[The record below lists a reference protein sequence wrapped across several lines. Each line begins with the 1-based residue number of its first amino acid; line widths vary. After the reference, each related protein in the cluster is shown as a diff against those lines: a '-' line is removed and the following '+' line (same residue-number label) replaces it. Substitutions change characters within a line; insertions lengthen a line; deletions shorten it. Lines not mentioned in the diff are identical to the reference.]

1 MATIDPVIVKLQADV
16 SDLQKGLQ
24 QANGYLKGLDDQVKK
39 ADTAFAGMSTRLKQL
54 GATIGITFGASQ
66 LVSFFKQS
74 VAASLEAE
82 ASQERLRQLL
92 LNTNGAT
99 EAQITALNNQ
109 AKALEAVGVVS
120 ADNITVAQSQ
130 LATFDLSAAAIGK
143 LTPAI
148 LDYVTAEKGATA
160 SADDFKGMTNSL
172 AQALQGNFASLTKV
186 GFVLD
191 DATKKQIANGTEMER
206 AAALVEVLNSTYKDF
221 NKNLRDTSAG
231 GLQVAI
237 NDINNLKQQIGDGL
251 RPVVDSFAAF
261 LSKTLIPALSQ
272 LVEFLTENKD
282 TIIAVTK
289 VLFAGVAAYTAYRVA
304 ITATKVATAAF
315 QVVMVLMKGAQLASI
330 ASTNGLA
337 ASMLALNAAMKA
349 NPIGMIITGITLA
362 TAAIIAL
369 WKNSETFRS
378 VVISVAKA
386 ALNAFASIVPMVA
399 KVFEA
404 IMKVVTGPM
413 RLFLGALSK
422 LPGVGKYAKGGLDLI
437 NKGLNGISDLGDKA
451 AKKATELSNKLDGL
465 AKSAKKAGDE
475 TKNAKKAADDFGK
488 GRNGGAG
495 GLTEEQKKKL
505 DGYKDKVKDIYKDI
519 NETITEA
526 NEKAKDALDRRNE
539 RMLEAEQRFAD
550 TKKDLDERLA
560 EQLKEAQDRFDET
573 KADLLDRRNKA
584 ETAATKKHAEAILS
598 IKAEYRKKEIDLAK
612 TRDDKLAELEA
623 AAQRKRADIVA
634 KGAEKLRDIVEKSRQ
649 SLRDA
654 FIKGTEFKLEDLFGA
669 AKQSGGTI
677 VDAIKNQLKQTKDL
691 QKGAGDL
698 AGAGFSQAFI
708 EQIVKAG
715 PEAGLTM
722 IEEIKKLSP
731 EQQKEVRN
739 MYNELDSIS
748 QNGMDA
754 IANTLSTSTNLVTGE
769 LRRAYQDTQQDI
781 ANALREV
788 DEELK
793 INVAEAKKTYSDAL
807 AEAATLRDERLAEAD
822 KALKDA
828 LAESKAS
835 YDEALADA
843 QKTLQK
849 AQEEAKKTFD
859 KGLLEAQKTLQKA
872 LEDAQKD
879 YEKAIDEI
887 NKATQKKLN
896 DLMAKLRE
904 VAAAMAAISKG
915 SAAGVVSGAPSYTPV
930 VPAPITTKPGTVVT
944 PEGKVVSAPS
954 APSSTP
960 EGSIYGGFDRRADA
974 KSMDGISITQNF
986 TNVAADAW
994 DIHEKTLSAIRYGT
1008 AITPKP
1014 TTNPATSNL
1023 AKRTGGGTT
1032 REML

>member
-39 ADTAFAGMSTRLKQL
+39 ADSAFAGMSTRLKQL

-289 VLFAGVAAYTAYRVA
+289 VLFAGVAAYTAYKVA

-386 ALNAFASIVPMVA
+386 ALNAFASIIPIVA
-399 KVFEA
+399 KVYEA
-404 IMKVVTGPM
+404 IAKIVTGPM

-422 LPGVGKYAKGGLDLI
+422 LPGVGKYAKSGLDLI
-437 NKGLNGISDLGDKA
+437 NKGLDGISDLGTKA
-451 AKKATELSNKLDGL
+451 AAKANELSKKLDGL

-488 GRNGGAG
+488 GRTTGG
-495 GLTEEQKKKL
+495 GLDEKQKKKL
-505 DGYKDKVKDIYKDI
+505 DDYKKKVQDIYKDM
-519 NETITEA
+519 NEVIEEA
-526 NEKAKDALDRRNE
+526 NEKAQEALDRRNE

-550 TKKDLDERLA
+550 TKKDLEERLA
-560 EQLKEAQDRFDET
+560 EQLANAKERYDET
-573 KADLLDRRNKA
+573 EADLKDKRRKA
-584 ETAATKKHAEAILS
+584 EEAATKKHAEAIVA
-598 IKAEYRKKEIDLAK
+598 INAEYRKRDIELQK
-612 TRDDKLAELEA
+612 TRDAKLLELEA
-623 AAQRKRADIVA
+623 AAQRKREDIVA
-634 KGAEKLRDIVEKSRQ
+634 KGADKLRDIVEKSRQ
-649 SLRDA
+649 RLRDA
-654 FIKGTEFKLEDLFGA
+654 FAKGTEFKLEDLFGA
-669 AKQSGGTI
+669 AKDSGGTI
-677 VDAIKNQLKQTKDL
+677 VDAIKKQLGQTKDL

-698 AGAGFSQAFI
+698 AGQGFSQKFI
-708 EQIVKAG
+708 EQIVQAG
-715 PEAGLTM
+715 PAAGLTM

-731 EQQKEVRN
+731 EQQKEVQK
-739 MYNELDSIS
+739 MYEELDNIN
-748 QNGMDA
+748 QTGMDS
-754 IANTLSTSTNLVTGE
+754 IANTLSTSTNLATAE
-769 LRRAYQDTQQDI
+769 LRRMYEETQQDI
-781 ANALREV
+781 ATALKEV
-788 DEELK
+788 DADLK
-793 INVAEAKKTYSDAL
+793 ANIAEAKTAYDIAL
-807 AEAATLRDERLAEAD
+807 AEAAALRDERLAEAD
-822 KALKDA
+822 KALKDS

-843 QKTLQK
+843 QKTLEK
-849 AQEEAKKTFD
+849 AQLEAKKTFD
-859 KGLLEAQKTLQKA
+859 KGLLEAQQTLQRA
-872 LEDAQKD
+872 LADAQKD

-887 NKATQKKLN
+887 NKSTQKKL
-896 DLMAKLRE
+896 DELLAKLKAI
-904 VAAAMAAISKG
+904 AAAMAAISKG
-915 SAAGVVSGAPSYTPV
+915 SAVGVVTGAPSYTPIIPV
-930 VPAPITTKPGTVVT
+930 TTPPKGVPLGPSTGPLPVPPGTPTPPVRAVT
-944 PEGKVVSAPS
+944 AD
-954 APSSTP
+954 
-960 EGSIYGGFDRRADA
+960 GSVASFRAGEEL
-974 KSMDGISITQNF
+974 SMANLTINQSF
-986 TNVAADAW
+986 TNVSADAW

-1014 TTNPATSNL
+1014 SAPIPASL
-1023 AKRTGGGTT
+1023 RSRGID
-1032 REML
+1032 